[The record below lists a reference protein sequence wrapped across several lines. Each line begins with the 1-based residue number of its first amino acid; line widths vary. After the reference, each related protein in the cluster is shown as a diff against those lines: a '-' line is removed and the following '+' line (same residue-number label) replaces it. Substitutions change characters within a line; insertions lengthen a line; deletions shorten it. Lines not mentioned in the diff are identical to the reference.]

1 MITAKEANDL
11 SGFDASDYLSFL
23 EDKIK
28 EAASKKQ
35 KEITIRDEPYA
46 RWLYSESG
54 LSQAEKSA
62 IEVLRKN
69 GFKLKLYY
77 KELQFVDMGLT
88 ISWGNEQ

>member
-11 SGFDASDYLSFL
+11 SGPDASDYLSFL
-23 EDKIK
+23 EEKIK

-35 KEITIRDEPYA
+35 KEITILDEPYA
-46 RWLYSESG
+46 RWLYSEKS
-54 LSQAEKSA
+54 LSKAEKSA

-69 GFKLKLYY
+69 GFKLD
-77 KELQFVDMGLT
+77 LQFVGMGLT